1 MTEASSLFGG
11 RTRDQFLEQYWQK
24 RPLLVRGALSEPHGM
39 IRREELFTLAGRSE
53 CRARVI
59 AAPRAKASWKLE
71 HGPFTHAKLEGLAA
85 DGWTLLVQEVDRHDE
100 KCGGLLE
107 RFRFVPNWR
116 LDDLMVSYA
125 TDGGGVGPHIDRYD
139 VFLIQTHGGRRWRIA
154 STPLTEVRLTPGV
167 ELPLLDNFEP
177 DQEWLLEP
185 GDMLYLPPL
194 IAHEGVAVGECIT
207 CSVGF
212 RTPDPRELC
221 ASFIPRL
228 SPDELD
234 RMRYTDPGLRVPERL
249 GEIPEQ
255 AREQLR
261 RKARGLFAEDGAFDR
276 WIGCFVTRPLREF
289 EPVGT
294 TGLKTIVE
302 LAHHLGQGMTL
313 RRSAPSHFAWF
324 RDRDENVWLFVGG
337 EDYPLGANGAEVAEL
352 LCGRRSLD
360 DDALLPH
367 LEQGPVG
374 GILIDLMLRG
384 YLLPAR
390 RRPR

>member
-1 MTEASSLFGG
+1 MSQASCLFGG

-24 RPLLVRGALSEPHGM
+24 RPLLVRGALADVPDT
-39 IRREELFTLAGRSE
+39 IRREELFTLAGRSQ

-59 AAPRAKASWKLE
+59 TAPRTETPFRLQ
-71 HGPFTHAKLEGLAA
+71 HGPFTHAALDGFGA
-85 DGWTLLVQEVDRHDE
+85 DGWTLLVQEADRHNE
-100 KCGGLLE
+100 SCAALLE
-107 RFRFVPNWR
+107 RFRFAPNWR

-139 VFLIQTHGGRRWRIA
+139 VFLIQAHGRRRWRIA
-154 STPLTEVRLTPGV
+154 STPLTEVRLTPGIA
-167 ELPLLDNFEP
+167 LPLLENFRP

-221 ASFIPRL
+221 ASFITRL

-234 RMRYTDPGLRVPERL
+234 RIRYTDPDLQTPEHL
-249 GEIPEQ
+249 GEIPEE

-261 RKARGLFAEDGAFDR
+261 RKAQGLFAEGGAFDR
-276 WIGCFVTRPLREF
+276 WIGCFVTHPLREVG
-289 EPVGT
+289 PVGT
-294 TGLKTIVE
+294 AGVKTIVE
-302 LAHHLGQGMTL
+302 LAHHLERGMTL

-324 RDRDENVWLFVGG
+324 RDRDENVRLFVGG
-337 EDYPLGANGAEVAEL
+337 EDYPLGSNGAEVAEL

-360 DDALLPH
+360 AAALQPH

-384 YLLPAR
+384 FLHPMR
-390 RRPR
+390 RRPG